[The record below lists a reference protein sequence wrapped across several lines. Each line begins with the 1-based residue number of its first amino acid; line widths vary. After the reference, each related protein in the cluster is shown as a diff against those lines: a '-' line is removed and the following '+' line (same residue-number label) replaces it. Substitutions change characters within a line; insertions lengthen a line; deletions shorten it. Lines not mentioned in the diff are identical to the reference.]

1 MHQQGNFVGIDC
13 PAMLRN
19 HVVAP
24 SCAKVQ
30 ARERLVYVGNP
41 ATRNALLQNNKCQ
54 PPRGMTENK
63 KRSRGIIIETRHATA
78 WKALCC
84 VACRC
89 PISYMFRR
97 RLSRAAFVDLFT
109 KLPGTWRQPAVCDI
123 HIQQTHPGQAAAC
136 RTPSKALDSII
147 RTYNNMGPNSRR
159 PVPCDLFLTFV
170 YTFPCPLQGS
180 LS

>member
-30 ARERLVYVGNP
+30 TRERLVYVGNP

-54 PPRGMTENK
+54 PPHGMTENK
-63 KRSRGIIIETRHATA
+63 KRSRGIIIKTRHATA

-109 KLPGTWRQPAVCDI
+109 KLPRKMETASRVR
-123 HIQQTHPGQAAAC
+123 HPHPTNAPW
-136 RTPSKALDSII
+136 PSCCL
-147 RTYNNMGPNSRR
+147 
-159 PVPCDLFLTFV
+159 
-170 YTFPCPLQGS
+170 PCPIQSFRLHNPDV
-180 LS
+180 